1 MDIVEL
7 SRVSEFEDMNQ
18 IPDRKAETENEQGT
32 LTRVRGSV
40 VDVEFASGRLP
51 AINDAIMIELDDRT
65 LCVANY

>member
-1 MDIVEL
+1 
-7 SRVSEFEDMNQ
+7 MNQ